1 MHKWGTIVL
10 AGVAVAASSHLAL
23 AQTGLY
29 PTELTPP
36 ERASVLQRARPEYN
50 PVGARIGDFFLYP
63 SAEAEGYWDS
73 NVFYAPHAKSDFY
86 TSLRPGASL
95 LSDWG
100 SSQFNVLANAE
111 VRRFATQVSEN
122 QTNYNLATNG
132 RLDILHGEYLD
143 GGLGFQNSHEERYAP
158 SSAPTQTHP
167 TEYQE
172 ASGKLKFVRERGIVG
187 FQMNGNL
194 DYYSYNNTLTTS
206 GASLKESDRNRIEV
220 YGGPKLTY
228 EIVPGYH
235 AFVSGAANERIYQ
248 STFDVNGL
256 KRSSHGGEVDIGTDV
271 EITRLITGEVY
282 VGYLRQEYDD
292 SRLPTISSPG
302 FGGSLLW
309 NVTQATSI
317 RANASRTIQEVDL
330 FGTTAAGTVTSALQ
344 TAVGAEIENE
354 VLRNVLLTAGGSLT
368 SDDYQGTS
376 RTDNTVEG
384 DLGLTYLLNR
394 MWSTGLDVS
403 YQNRTSNTSG
413 VSYSRALIG
422 AKIRLQY

>member
-1 MHKWGTIVL
+1 MRKWGIVVL
-10 AGVAVAASSHLAL
+10 TASIVISAHVAL

-36 ERASVLQRARPEYN
+36 ERVSVLQRPRPEYS

-63 SAEAEGYWDS
+63 SAEADGYWDS
-73 NVFYAPHAKSDFY
+73 NVYYAPHAKSDFY
-86 TSLRPGASL
+86 TSLRPGAAL
-95 LSDWG
+95 ESDWG
-100 SSQFNVLANAE
+100 TNQLDFLANAE

-122 QTNYNLATNG
+122 QTNYSLASNG

-143 GGLGFQNSHEERYAP
+143 GGLEFQNNHEERYAP
-158 SSAPTQTHP
+158 SSIPTQLHP

-172 ASGKLKFVRERGIVG
+172 SSGALKFVRERGIVG
-187 FQMNGNL
+187 LQLNGNVN
-194 DYYSYNNTLTTS
+194 YYTYNNVFTTT
-206 GASLKESDRNRIEV
+206 GTQLRETDRNRVEIS
-220 YGGPKLTY
+220 GGPKVTY
-228 EIVPGYH
+228 QIVPGYH
-235 AFVSGAANERIYQ
+235 AFIAGSANDRVYEH
-248 STFDVNGL
+248 TFDVNGL
-256 KRSSHGGEVDIGTDV
+256 KRSSHGFEVDVGTDV
-271 EITRLITGEVY
+271 LITQLITGEVY

-309 NVTQATSI
+309 NVTESTSI

-330 FGTTAAGTVTSALQ
+330 FNTTAAASVTSALQ
-344 TAVGAEIENE
+344 SAVGVEVEQE
-354 VLRNVLLTAGGSLT
+354 VLPNVLLTGGGSFT

-384 DLGLTYLLNR
+384 DLGVTYLLNR
-394 MWSTGLDVS
+394 MWSTGLSVA
-403 YQNRTSNTSG
+403 YQNRSSNNSG
-413 VSYSRALIG
+413 VGFSRALFG

>member
-1 MHKWGTIVL
+1 
-10 AGVAVAASSHLAL
+10 
-23 AQTGLY
+23 
-29 PTELTPP
+29 
-36 ERASVLQRARPEYN
+36 
-50 PVGARIGDFFLYP
+50 
-63 SAEAEGYWDS
+63 
-73 NVFYAPHAKSDFY
+73 
-86 TSLRPGASL
+86 
-95 LSDWG
+95 
-100 SSQFNVLANAE
+100 
-111 VRRFATQVSEN
+111 VSEN
-122 QTNYNLATNG
+122 QTNYNFATNG

-143 GGLGFQNSHEERYAP
+143 AGMGFQNAHEERYAP

-172 ASGKLKFVRERGIVG
+172 SSGKLKFVRERGVVG

-194 DYYSYNNTLTTS
+194 DYYSYDNTLTTS
-206 GASLKESDRNRIEV
+206 GASLKESDRNRVEI
-220 YGGPKLTY
+220 YGGPKVTY

-235 AFVSGAANERIYQ
+235 AFVAGAANDRIYQ

-256 KRSSHGGEVDIGTDV
+256 KRSSHGFEVDVGTDV
-271 EITRLITGEVY
+271 ELTRLITGEVY

-309 NVTQATSI
+309 NVTERTSI

-330 FGTTAAGTVTSALQ
+330 FGTTAAATVTSALQ
-344 TAVGAEIENE
+344 SAVGVEIEQE
-354 VLRNVLLTAGGSLT
+354 VLHNVLLTGGGSLT

-403 YQNRTSNTSG
+403 YQNRTSNISG

-422 AKIRLQY
+422 AKIKLQY